1 MQQEAAAPEQEDRLK
16 ATEFM
21 LPTAEAKA
29 HHIKEATLECETE
42 LEAAKAAAM
51 EPRALEIRMENLK
64 TEHDLLH

>member
-1 MQQEAAAPEQEDRLK
+1 
-16 ATEFM
+16 M

-51 EPRALEIRMENLK
+51 EPGALEIRMENLK